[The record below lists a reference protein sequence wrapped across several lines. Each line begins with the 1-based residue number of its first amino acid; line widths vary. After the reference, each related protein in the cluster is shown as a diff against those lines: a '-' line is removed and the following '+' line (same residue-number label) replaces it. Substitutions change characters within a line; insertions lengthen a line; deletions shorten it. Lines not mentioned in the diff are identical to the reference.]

1 MRFVLILMFVG
12 SVLLGQDTLI
22 TRTGA
27 MYIGSFIEQTD
38 KHVIFKVQDTISA
51 QPIALEKVAR
61 IGLFQ
66 NDHAGFKSPATDTG
80 GMADEKEIGVMNG
93 HPFAAGTLS
102 AGSLFSYSS
111 SKNDPEDDG
120 SSVSTIGNEFNFL
133 SFTVTPMLS
142 YFVFDGVSVD
152 AIVSMTKYSM
162 GESEDSF
169 NIYGLAASYY
179 TSSNIY
185 LGAGYAKGT
194 SGDEDGDYKSSID
207 FILFQGGYLHELAS
221 NVYLNLGF
229 NYLSGLDQTS
239 EYGGNKTTRDN
250 EATQLKIDVGIKAF
264 FSLK

>member
-1 MRFVLILMFVG
+1 MRFVLILMFVS

-22 TRTGA
+22 TKSGVRYLGT
-27 MYIGSFIEQTD
+27 FIEKTD
-38 KHVIFKVQDTISA
+38 EHIMFKEQNTSNA
-51 QPIALEKVAR
+51 QPIALERVAR
-61 IGLFQ
+61 IGLF
-66 NDHAGFKSPATDTG
+66 NKGFLDLEALHTDTTATAENSELAA
-80 GMADEKEIGVMNG
+80 MIE
-93 HPFAAGTLS
+93 HPFSAGTLS

-111 SKNDPEDDG
+111 LKDDADDDG
-120 SSVSTIGNEFNFL
+120 TTVSTIGNEFNFL
-133 SFTVTPMLS
+133 SFTVTPMVS
-142 YFVFDGVSVD
+142 YFVIDGVSVD

-169 NIYGLAASYY
+169 NILGLAASYY

-185 LGAGYAKGT
+185 LGAGYAVGT
-194 SGDEDGDYKSSID
+194 SGDEDGDYKSSLD

-239 EYGGNKTTRDN
+239 EYDGDKNTRDN
-250 EATQLKIDVGIKAF
+250 ESTQLKIDVGIKAF

>member
-1 MRFVLILMFVG
+1 MRFVLILMIVS

-22 TRTGA
+22 TKFGVTYLGT
-27 MYIGSFIEQTD
+27 FIEKTD
-38 KHVIFKVQDTISA
+38 EHVMFKEQNTSNA
-51 QPIALEKVAR
+51 QPIALERVAR
-61 IGLFQ
+61 IGLFKKGSLNLEASN
-66 NDHAGFKSPATDTG
+66 NDISTMAENFELATMID
-80 GMADEKEIGVMNG
+80 
-93 HPFAAGTLS
+93 HPFTAGTLS
-102 AGSLFSYSS
+102 AGSLFNYSS
-111 SKNDPEDDG
+111 LKNDAEDDG
-120 SSVSTIGNEFNFL
+120 TTVSTIGNEFNFL

-142 YFVFDGVSVD
+142 YFVIDGVSVD

-194 SGDEDGDYKSSID
+194 SGDEDDDYKSSLD
-207 FILFQGGYLHELAS
+207 FILLQGGYLHKLAS

-239 EYGGNKTTRDN
+239 EYDGNKNTRDN